1 MGCCMIANNA
11 KIIVLILFCFNW
23 FVLRLPAGATL
34 QCQQGH
40 AAPWPAAA
48 PGSPSRTLCRL
59 QCRHSARRAQL
70 CAPPATPAVIAH
82 APVSPLRAAR
92 RPLAKM
98 PSRWRRCSSS
108 RRRGGWR
115 CPARSDAECKV
126 PGNPVVTR
134 IARRLRVNRIVSK
147 KAAAAEPDRSQ
158 DNQVDLRYERT
169 PLSNVNGLAR
179 PVRPPRSEAPRQSPF
194 QSAPRLRGLERYQH
208 LCMCRRWVGGEEG
221 CPRHAHPTLAKVASV
236 VRRAGAHRGRGRRG
250 SRVATWLA
258 RAGQARCV
266 EEEPPPSRRAD
277 QRVTPPPNRSP
288 AHTQPVSQISITK
301 RQAGR
306 LITAP
311 MAAPADAHRVEPA
324 EAGLGR
330 PAKSPAA
337 RVRPQIG
344 AGPADRGPPKRTG
357 GPPPAHRSDRTG
369 GPPPAQAGAAP
380 RWLAR
385 KNAARS
391 TTPQRSP
398 ALQAPTL
405 RGLLRALAG
414 GPGPVPGRRGRPG
427 RRRRVGEATRR
438 SPSGQQDVQP
448 SACRPPASVCGPRPA
463 ASRAEDS
470 APSRQA
476 MLVAMDSRIGPSEAG
491 AACVAS
497 GE

>member
-208 LCMCRRWVGGEEG
+208 FCMCGRLGGWGGGGEEG

-236 VRRAGAHRGRGRRG
+236 VRRAGAHRGRGRRR
-250 SRVATWLA
+250 SRVTTRLA

-324 EAGLGR
+324 EPGLGR

-344 AGPADRGPPKRTG
+344 SDRRTAARPSGRRPALASTKERSTIDHTAAIAGPAAPDAQGTPPCIGGRPRAGAGTAGPSWPASARRRGDPPQPSRATGCTAKRV
-357 GPPPAHRSDRTG
+357 PPARLSLR
-369 GPPPAQAGAAP
+369 A
-380 RWLAR
+380 
-385 KNAARS
+385 AARRFEGGRLGAI
-391 TTPQRSP
+391 TPGDAGCNGFSYWAERSGRC
-398 ALQAPTL
+398 L
-405 RGLLRALAG
+405 R
-414 GPGPVPGRRGRPG
+414 
-427 RRRRVGEATRR
+427 
-438 SPSGQQDVQP
+438 
-448 SACRPPASVCGPRPA
+448 
-463 ASRAEDS
+463 
-470 APSRQA
+470 
-476 MLVAMDSRIGPSEAG
+476 
-491 AACVAS
+491 CVW
-497 GE
+497 

>member
-1 MGCCMIANNA
+1 MGGPDARA
-11 KIIVLILFCFNW
+11 
-23 FVLRLPAGATL
+23 RDQADYGQPAAPAG
-34 QCQQGH
+34 
-40 AAPWPAAA
+40 
-48 PGSPSRTLCRL
+48 
-59 QCRHSARRAQL
+59 
-70 CAPPATPAVIAH
+70 
-82 APVSPLRAAR
+82 
-92 RPLAKM
+92 
-98 PSRWRRCSSS
+98 
-108 RRRGGWR
+108 
-115 CPARSDAECKV
+115 
-126 PGNPVVTR
+126 
-134 IARRLRVNRIVSK
+134 
-147 KAAAAEPDRSQ
+147 
-158 DNQVDLRYERT
+158 
-169 PLSNVNGLAR
+169 
-179 PVRPPRSEAPRQSPF
+179 
-194 QSAPRLRGLERYQH
+194 
-208 LCMCRRWVGGEEG
+208 
-221 CPRHAHPTLAKVASV
+221 
-236 VRRAGAHRGRGRRG
+236 
-250 SRVATWLA
+250 LA

-324 EAGLGR
+324 EPGLGR

-398 ALQAPTL
+398 ALQPPTL

-438 SPSGQQDVQP
+438 SPRGQQDVQP

-497 GE
+497 GEWAACWALVAVELREMPSRAPWLAPPLHRAEVVPSR